1 MRAFPQGIF
10 LKRRMHMAKKLY
22 RSQTQKMIGGVCSGL
37 AEYFDLDVNILR
49 LLFIALTLLTAILPM
64 LIFYIIAWLIVPV
77 EEEAKKKKT
86 G

>member
-1 MRAFPQGIF
+1 
-10 LKRRMHMAKKLY
+10 MAKKLY
-22 RSQTQKMIGGVCSGL
+22 RSQAQKMIGGVCSGL
-37 AEYFDLDVNILR
+37 AEYFDIDVNILR
-49 LLFIALTLLTAILPM
+49 LLFIALTLLTAIVPM